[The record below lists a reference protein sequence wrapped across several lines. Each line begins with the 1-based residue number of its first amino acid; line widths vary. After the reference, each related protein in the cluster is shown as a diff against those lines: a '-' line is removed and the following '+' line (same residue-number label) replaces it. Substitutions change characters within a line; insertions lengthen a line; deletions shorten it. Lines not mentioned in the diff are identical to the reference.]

1 MKTRRSPWSIRRG
14 LLVAAA
20 SVAAAVGVVRWQH
33 PGGAAVAASPAA
45 FHTDAALPDDVLDGG
60 RDWINTAG
68 PIHFRDLR
76 GKIVLLDFWTYCC
89 INCHHILPVLA
100 HLEEKY
106 KDQLVVIGVHTA
118 KFEAEKDTD
127 NIRKKVREYGIKH
140 PVINDADGILWRRFD
155 IGSWPTLV
163 LIDAKGN
170 LYGKQGGEGKGYE
183 EMLDGII
190 GKLIK
195 EQKDFLDE
203 TPVKFYTEAEKK
215 PHNGPLLYPGK
226 VLADEKGGRLFVTD
240 TVHNRIVVTDLDGKG
255 KAVIGNGATGFD
267 DGPFDKATFNR
278 PQGTCLVG
286 ETLYVADVENHAI
299 RAVDLKEET
308 VTTIAGDG
316 KQSYARLTKGVAKD
330 TGLTSPWDI
339 VANPKAPHVL
349 YIAMAGN
356 HQLWRLDTKAGTISH
371 WAGSGNENIGDG
383 PVATADM
390 AQPSGLATDGRNV
403 FVADSEGSCVREINL
418 SGREE
423 LRTVVGA
430 HDTENVLFAFGD
442 NDGPAR
448 GTKRL
453 QHCLGVAFGGGLLFI
468 ADTYNN
474 KVKSYDPRDRTLKTL
489 VGAHEA
495 GDTDNPPRLDEPGGV
510 AVAGSTL
517 YIADTNN
524 HRICAFDLKTH
535 KMRTLSLDGVTAPAP
550 PRRAPKFPNP
560 TVIQAEPT
568 KVAPGA
574 KLRLE
579 VAVTLHKGVHINP
592 EAPMPYLV
600 ETPKSSG
607 ILAASVSPTGDRVQP
622 PSDRF
627 TIAVPLAEKGA
638 AGTTFTLR
646 LSLSAFECKEGSDG
660 FCTVKNFVWQVP
672 VTLAAGGTDR
682 IALTTEKR

>member
-1 MKTRRSPWSIRRG
+1 MKTRRSRWTIRRG
-14 LLVAAA
+14 FLAAAALVAALA
-20 SVAAAVGVVRWQH
+20 GVARWYR
-33 PGGAAVAASPAA
+33 PGGAAIAASPAA
-45 FHTDAALPDDVLDGG
+45 FHTDAALPDDVLEGG

-89 INCHHILPVLA
+89 INCHHILPILSR
-100 HLEEKY
+100 LEAKY

-118 KFEAEKDTD
+118 KFEAEKDTE

-140 PVINDADGILWRRFD
+140 PVINDADQILWRRFD
-155 IGSWPTLV
+155 IGSWPTIA

-170 LYGKQGGEGKGYE
+170 LYGKQPGEFKE
-183 EMLDGII
+183 EVLDNII

-195 EQKDFLDE
+195 EQKDIIDE

-215 PHNGPLLYPGK
+215 PHDGPLLFPGK
-226 VLADEKGGRLFVTD
+226 VTADAKGGRLFITD

-255 KAVIGNGATGFD
+255 KFVIGNGASGLE

-299 RAVDLKEET
+299 RAVDLKHQA

-316 KQSYARLTKGVAKD
+316 KQSYARLTRGVAKT

-339 VANPKAPHVL
+339 VADPKSSNIL

-356 HQLWRLDTKAGTISH
+356 HQLWKLDTKSGTIAH

-383 PVATADM
+383 PIATADM
-390 AQPSGLATDGRNV
+390 AQPSGLATDGRDV
-403 FVADSEGSCVREINL
+403 FVADSEGSCIREINL
-418 SGREE
+418 SGRED

-430 HDTENVLFAFGD
+430 HDIPGVLFAYGD
-442 NDGPAR
+442 NEGPAR

-453 QHCLGVAFGGGLLFI
+453 QHCLGVAFGGGLLYI

-474 KVKSYDPRDRTLKTL
+474 KIKVYNPRDRILKTL

-495 GDTDNPPRLDEPGGV
+495 GDTDAPPRLDEPGGV
-510 AVAGSTL
+510 SVGGSTL
-517 YIADTNN
+517 YVADTNN
-524 HRICAFDLKTH
+524 HRICAFDLKTK
-535 KMRTLSLDGVTAPAP
+535 KMRTLSLDGVKAPSP
-550 PRRAPKFPNP
+550 PRRAPRFPNP
-560 TVIQAEPT
+560 TVIQVAPT

-574 KLRLE
+574 KLILE
-579 VAVTLHKGVHINP
+579 VTVSLPKGVHINA

-600 ETPKSSG
+600 ETPESNG
-607 ILAASVSPTGDRVQP
+607 LLGPSVSPTGDRVQP
-622 PSDRF
+622 PSDHVS
-627 TIAVPLAEKGA
+627 IAVPLADGAA
-638 AGTTFTLR
+638 AGTKFTLK

-660 FCTVKNFVWQVP
+660 FCTIKNFVWNVP